1 MKNIL
6 QIILISFFTFTIISC
21 AKESGSSKSSTPT
34 PMSTPSVSDGN
45 YKLTAAK
52 LGLYYSNGSHLR
64 TLTYSISHDSS
75 VTPGYLQY
83 VLRWKGSGIYR
94 MTTRGKATLSSTGE
108 SDLIIDCTTNDIRE
122 ITYDTDGNEIK
133 DTIIQSGCGGSS
145 SSLTLVSSTITP
157 ISGGFQEYSVQEDSD
172 SNQYRSTFTFQKQ

>member
-52 LGLYYSNGSHLR
+52 LGLYYSDGSHLTTHR
-64 TLTYSISHDSS
+64 FTISHNSS

-94 MTTRGKATLSSTGE
+94 MTTRGKATLSRTGE
-108 SDLIIDCTTNDIRE
+108 SDLIIDCTINDIRD

-133 DTIIQSGCGGSS
+133 ETIIQYGCGGSS

-157 ISGGFQEYSVQEDSD
+157 ISGGFQEYDVSKDSD
-172 SNQYRSTFTFQKQ
+172 SNQYRYTFTFQKQ